1 MESWVQGWSINHSIS
16 IQDISSVLILAL
28 TAYIAFV
35 AQRFSRASTYLAVT
49 SQSLSIVNDFDR
61 GVIESEENAQA
72 MALLRE
78 PPPGLSIRQEYLLFI
93 YLNHIEY
100 TYRAWL
106 EGLVD
111 KPTLD
116 GFAHDGLT
124 YFKGRRCALV
134 HMLESYADHFAVFLL
149 GIFDQN
155 ASVAAENPASPN

>member
-1 MESWVQGWSINHSIS
+1 MESWMQGWGMNHNIS
-16 IQDISSVLILAL
+16 IQDISSVFVLAL

-35 AQRFSRASTYLAVT
+35 AQRFSKASTYLAVT

-72 MALLRE
+72 MALLRD

-100 TYRAWL
+100 TYRAWV

-116 GFAHDGLT
+116 GFARDGLT
-124 YFKGRRCALV
+124 YFKGRRGALV
-134 HMLESYADHFAVFLL
+134 HMLENYADHFALFLL
-149 GIFDQN
+149 GTFDEN
-155 ASVAAENPASPN
+155 ASIAAENPAAPN